1 MPKAPEGNLRS
12 LFHVRRSFAYK
23 PLDAP
28 AGGRGVLYAAR
39 RQVATNSPRWLNAWG
54 SNSTT
59 PASGRERDTRSERT
73 MEQERIVSP
82 WNTGLG
88 NATLLMPR
96 LAMVVPSV
104 VSPTVMPIISPSV
117 KIELTM
123 R

>member
-12 LFHVRRSFAYK
+12 LFHVRRRFAYQ
-23 PLDAP
+23 PLAAS
-28 AGGRGVLYAAR
+28 AGGRRFMNAAR
-39 RQVATNSPRWLNAWG
+39 RQVATNSPRWLNAWC

-88 NATLLMPR
+88 NATLLISG
-96 LAMVVPSV
+96 LALGVAGGGP
-104 VSPTVMPIISPSV
+104 
-117 KIELTM
+117 
-123 R
+123 